1 LKLEFLLEFFIGAG
15 ILCLQSLYQFDC
27 KCNLKTHTW
36 QQNNIFGKA
45 NIFQEGIF
53 AAESMPQ

>member
-1 LKLEFLLEFFIGAG
+1 M
-15 ILCLQSLYQFDC
+15 LCLQSLYQFDC
-27 KCNLKTHTW
+27 KSKTHIW
-36 QQNNIFGKA
+36 QQNSVFGKA

>member
-1 LKLEFLLEFFIGAG
+1 MLR
-15 ILCLQSLYQFDC
+15 LQSLYQFDW
-27 KCNLKTHTW
+27 KCNLKTRIW
-36 QQNNIFGKA
+36 QQNSIFEKA

>member
-1 LKLEFLLEFFIGAG
+1 VQLAG
-15 ILCLQSLYQFDC
+15 MLCLQSLYRFDC
-27 KCNLKTHTW
+27 KCKLNKHTL
-36 QQNNIFGKA
+36 QQNNIFGKS